1 MYLNIENNM
10 SDKTHHKIVAQYA
23 QLRTDYNKLLGL
35 NTSTKKCENDIFSR
49 LSVNEITIE
58 DVRMDIE
65 MLTIDIANFKQLPE
79 QSNKKKLKR

>member
-1 MYLNIENNM
+1 M
-10 SDKTHHKIVAQYA
+10 SDKKHHKIVEQYA

-58 DVRMDIE
+58 DVEEDIE
-65 MLTIDIANFKQLPE
+65 LLKIDIANFKQLPE
-79 QSNKKKLKR
+79 QSNKKKFKK